1 MGVAGL
7 RRLCSPH
14 LLRASAPV
22 LRSGTTL
29 EVGAPALARRAR
41 TTAYGAKDGF
51 RRRQKESRF
60 SQGREASQKRSSLS
74 HAIQSS
80 SQGRKETSEVLINGR
95 RTPHLQ
101 SHRETADC
109 LDW

>member
-7 RRLCSPH
+7 RRLCGPH

-41 TTAYGAKDGF
+41 TTTYGAKDGF
-51 RRRQKESRF
+51 KRRQKESRL
-60 SQGREASQKRSSLS
+60 SQDHEASQKRSSPA
-74 HAIQSS
+74 HTIQSFR
-80 SQGRKETSEVLINGR
+80 QGRKETSEVLINGR
-95 RTPHLQ
+95 RTPAF
-101 SHRETADC
+101 TITP
-109 LDW
+109 